1 MTKVIS
7 INRTPG
13 DFVRD
18 TRHLSVEDR
27 GAYQDILDH
36 IVILGQ
42 DADPPSLPDD
52 DRAIANILGWSVGKW
67 RRTKARLCEG
77 PLAVLMVADGRICQ
91 VRIAIEIEE
100 ARARI
105 AGAYVAG
112 KASGES
118 RRKKAEMR
126 ERMLNGRS
134 TDVATDVERKAQRI
148 ANGTRTEREPVT
160 SHEPLVTNHDS
171 SSVGS
176 LKGEIPSL
184 ARSSGGGGTAAG
196 DRRHWE
202 PVWSQRAFQMRVD
215 KIRDFVKAVKQRR
228 KPIGPGDEDF
238 DAEFQTEFG
247 MTWGYWTAQSERH
260 QEYFEMVAKA
270 SA

>member
-77 PLAVLMVADGRICQ
+77 PLAVLLIADGRLCQ

-105 AGAYVAG
+105 VSSSKAG
-112 KASGES
+112 KESGKA
-118 RRKKAEMR
+118 RRQKADMR
-126 ERMLNGRS
+126 ERLLNGRS
-134 TDVATDVERKAQRI
+134 TDASTGVEREPQRI
-148 ANGTRTEREPVT
+148 ANGTRTDCEPVT

-171 SSVGS
+171 SNTGS
-176 LKGEIPSL
+176 FEREIPSL

-196 DRRHWE
+196 DRRWQ
-202 PVWSQRAFQMRVD
+202 PVWSQRAFQYRVD
-215 KIRDFVKAVKQRR
+215 KIRDFTKRAKSLD
-228 KPIGPGDEDF
+228 KIGPGDGDF
-238 DAEFQTEFG
+238 DAAFYREFG
-247 MTWGYWTAQSERH
+247 MTWDYWTAQSERH
-260 QEYFEMVAKA
+260 QEHFEMVAKA
-270 SA
+270 SV